1 MTKRKV
7 IEVLKEIQRQFITSI
22 CEADIGEEYA
32 IEAREDNEEVVE
44 ALNMAIR
51 NLSK

>member
-1 MTKRKV
+1 MTKRKA
-7 IEVLKEIQRQFITSI
+7 IEVLKELRRQFETSI
-22 CEADIGEEYA
+22 GEADIGEEYA
-32 IEAREDNEEVVE
+32 LEARDDNEEVIG

>member
-1 MTKRKV
+1 MTKIKA
-7 IEVLKEIQRQFITSI
+7 IEVLKEIQRQFETSI
-22 CEADIGEEYA
+22 GEADRGEEYA
-32 IEAREDNEEVVE
+32 IEAREDNEKVVE